1 MMPARKYQAGSDYRY
16 GFNGKENDNSTGEGN
31 LDFGSRILD
40 TRLGGRW
47 LSVDPKASKYP
58 YESPYVFVSNNP
70 LIYIDPNGEE
80 KIIVVGGGD
89 NSPKAKDNNKFIN
102 SGLLQARN
110 YANSIKGSGSG
121 ETVTI
126 LLNMKFVSGKQYQG
140 MLKAMKVIEK
150 ETGVKVNMIGT
161 FEGQSTTNYINSKS
175 PDRGILTGSRT
186 NDLITELSV
195 FGHGY
200 AQNNSKNGFSTY
212 DQAKKTVNSEPVSSF
227 EPGHGT
233 PGEVWNANGPEH
245 QKWSW
250 GVIQAQSI
258 NSGAFAENSKIDFYS
273 CNAACPNGNG
283 NNLVKFISSLLP
295 NSTISGASGLTT
307 YDFIYDG
314 TSIRNR
320 ISNKVNN
327 IMGNSIGVQEAAKL
341 PKPTKQTGVSETQTY
356 KNGEKQ

>member
-1 MMPARKYQAGSDYRY
+1 
-16 GFNGKENDNSTGEGN
+16 
-31 LDFGSRILD
+31 
-40 TRLGGRW
+40 
-47 LSVDPKASKYP
+47 
-58 YESPYVFVSNNP
+58 
-70 LIYIDPNGEE
+70 
-80 KIIVVGGGD
+80 
-89 NSPKAKDNNKFIN
+89 
-102 SGLLQARN
+102 
-110 YANSIKGSGSG
+110 
-121 ETVTI
+121 
-126 LLNMKFVSGKQYQG
+126 
-140 MLKAMKVIEK
+140 
-150 ETGVKVNMIGT
+150 
-161 FEGQSTTNYINSKS
+161 
-175 PDRGILTGSRT
+175 LTGSRT

-212 DQAKKTVNSEPVSSF
+212 DQAKKSVNTEPVSSF

-273 CNAACPNGNG
+273 CNAACSNGNG

-295 NSTISGASGLTT
+295 NTTISGASGLTT

-327 IMGNSIGVQEAAKL
+327 IMGNSIGVQEAAQL
-341 PKPTKQTGVSETQTY
+341 PKPTKQTGVSETQKY
-356 KNGEKQ
+356 KNGVKQ